1 MKNDDPLRPIEEWTG
16 HRSTSL
22 IPTAAAI
29 LIVIAIVGFITIA
42 YLIASNLSPKP

>member
-1 MKNDDPLRPIEEWTG
+1 MKNDDPLRAVEEWTG

-29 LIVIAIVGFITIA
+29 LLTIGIVGFLIIA
-42 YLIASNLSPKP
+42 SLIASNLIAKP